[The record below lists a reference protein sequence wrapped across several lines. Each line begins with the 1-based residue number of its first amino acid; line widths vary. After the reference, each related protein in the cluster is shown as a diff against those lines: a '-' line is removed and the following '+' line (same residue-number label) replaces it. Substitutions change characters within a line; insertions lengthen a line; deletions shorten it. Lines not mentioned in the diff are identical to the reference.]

1 MTLHSVLHGTLLTE
15 SGPWY
20 PCTGIMKPCKGK
32 KETSTNTLLKDNYL
46 WPSQD
51 MPAAQALIGHP
62 AISNDP

>member
-46 WPSQD
+46 
-51 MPAAQALIGHP
+51 
-62 AISNDP
+62 